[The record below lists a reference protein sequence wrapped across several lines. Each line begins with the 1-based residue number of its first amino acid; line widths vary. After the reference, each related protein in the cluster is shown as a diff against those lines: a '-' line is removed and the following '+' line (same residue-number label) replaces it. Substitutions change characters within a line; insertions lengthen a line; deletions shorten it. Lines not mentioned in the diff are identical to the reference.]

1 MTSVRLRATT
11 TGAAL
16 VLALS
21 AAAHSATAATAE
33 PAAPHA
39 RAATS
44 QDCDRAMAA
53 AEQATRDYD
62 QLKKELQDL
71 VAAGGH
77 PDASQR
83 QALTDADVARST
95 AAAQAERIC
104 DSV

>member
-1 MTSVRLRATT
+1 MTSVRMLATT

-21 AAAHSATAATAE
+21 GAAHPATAV
-33 PAAPHA
+33 PAAP
-39 RAATS
+39 AATQ
-44 QDCDRAMAA
+44 QDCDRATAA
-53 AEQATRDYD
+53 AEQAARDYD
-62 QLKKELQDL
+62 QSKKELQDL

-83 QALTDADVARST
+83 QALADADVARST

>member
-1 MTSVRLRATT
+1 MTSVRMLVTT
-11 TGAAL
+11 TGATL

-21 AAAHSATAATAE
+21 GAAHSAKAVPTAPAAT
-33 PAAPHA
+33 P
-39 RAATS
+39 

-53 AEQATRDYD
+53 AEQAARDYD

-83 QALTDADVARST
+83 QAADADVARST

>member
-1 MTSVRLRATT
+1 MTSVRMLATT

-21 AAAHSATAATAE
+21 GAARPATAV
-33 PAAPHA
+33 PAA
-39 RAATS
+39 TQ
-44 QDCDRAMAA
+44 QDCDRATAA
-53 AEQATRDYD
+53 AEQAARDYD

-83 QALTDADVARST
+83 QALADADVARST

>member
-1 MTSVRLRATT
+1 MTSVRVLATT
-11 TGAAL
+11 TGTAL
-16 VLALS
+16 AFALS
-21 AAAHSATAATAE
+21 GAAHPATAVPAATAA
-33 PAAPHA
+33 PAA
-39 RAATS
+39 TQ

-53 AEQATRDYD
+53 AEQAARDYD
-62 QLKKELQDL
+62 QVKEELQDL

-83 QALTDADVARST
+83 QALADADVARST